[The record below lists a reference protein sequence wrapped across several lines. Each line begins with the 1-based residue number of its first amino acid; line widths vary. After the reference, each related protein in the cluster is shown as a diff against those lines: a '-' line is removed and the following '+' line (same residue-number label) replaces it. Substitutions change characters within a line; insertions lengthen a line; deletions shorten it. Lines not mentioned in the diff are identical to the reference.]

1 MNIRFEEEHNNEN
14 IISVAPTIDIPLVS
28 DLNNNNI
35 QQQFHND
42 SDKCSTEMVTIQLY
56 EPDKDDKEP
65 VPLMDLCLLQ
75 TDKYDTE
82 LDEIFDVNT
91 LITSKDTENSNLAE
105 LENVIMGNVTEVE
118 ISPEHT
124 DVSEITAESENAS
137 TSNEK
142 ELEISQ
148 EQRESTDTESYE
160 VETETVRQSR
170 KRKRNYDSWN
180 KNVKKRRRQIGKE
193 YETQTD
199 ILIRARE
206 VKTKKDCI
214 GKCRYKCATIISN
227 VDRQKMFKAFWK
239 LSDSEKKSILYEND

>member
-1 MNIRFEEEHNNEN
+1 M
-14 IISVAPTIDIPLVS
+14 
-28 DLNNNNI
+28 
-35 QQQFHND
+35 
-42 SDKCSTEMVTIQLY
+42 Y

-65 VPLMDLCLLQ
+65 EPLMDLCLLQ

-82 LDEIFDVNT
+82 LDEILDFNT

-105 LENVIMGNVTEVE
+105 LENVVMGNETEVD
-118 ISPEHT
+118 ISPEHRHA
-124 DVSEITAESENAS
+124 SEITAESENAS

-148 EQRESTDTESYE
+148 EQRESSDTESYE

-180 KNVKKRRRQIGKE
+180 KNVKKRRRQSGKE
-193 YETQTD
+193 YETQTGK
-199 ILIRARE
+199 LIRTRE

-214 GKCRYKCATIISN
+214 G
-227 VDRQKMFKAFWK
+227 
-239 LSDSEKKSILYEND
+239 